1 MEPRGL
7 DQALETAADRTRSA
21 QERVDEEL
29 AAKERARLE
38 SVDVVA
44 RRAEDLDEL
53 AAEAATEA
61 EEPPGGTD
69 AG

>member
-1 MEPRGL
+1 M
-7 DQALETAADRTRSA
+7 ETAADRTRSA

-29 AAKERARLE
+29 AAEERARLE

-44 RRAEDLDEL
+44 RRAEDLDDL
-53 AAEAATEA
+53 ATEAATEA
-61 EEPPGGTD
+61 EEPSGKH